1 MHLET
6 KPESDMMTTIC
17 VDFKATDDAFYL
29 VVKKMISIP
38 SVLVKKNILRFSK
51 YGSGIPKRLLR
62 RYQAQGHL
70 ADEGRPLV
78 EEGYSVANS
87 FYFLVGCYLPI
98 FSWFYI

>member
-38 SVLVKKNILRFSK
+38 SVLVKKNILRFQK
-51 YGSGIPKRLLR
+51 IWLWYP
-62 RYQAQGHL
+62 
-70 ADEGRPLV
+70 
-78 EEGYSVANS
+78 
-87 FYFLVGCYLPI
+87 
-98 FSWFYI
+98 